1 LKKVINREETN
12 FGEMKKLADV
22 EIKRL
27 VKKIE
32 EENKTIQLVGEEK
45 RKDEEKLDEILNLF
59 YPKVSTLYHRPS
71 NNNN

>member
-1 LKKVINREETN
+1 
-12 FGEMKKLADV
+12 MKKLADV

-45 RKDEEKLDEILNLF
+45 RRDEEKLDEILNLF
-59 YPKVSTLYHRPS
+59 YPKV
-71 NNNN
+71 